1 MTTEREAEQPRMR
14 GHGGVRRP
22 GIDVIFAALM
32 VAYGALYLGWQ
43 VFRWGGPDLELVI
56 ADASMIPLG
65 VLAVAFALRA
75 ARHARTAAVRRAW
88 LLISLAFAAFCAGDV
103 AWFYL
108 EVVLATQPYPSI
120 ADVGYLAFYPLLLVG
135 LLALPRERPENRLR
149 SLLDLAIVVVG
160 SGSVVWWLVLQPVA
174 AASSSPGLDALIA
187 LAYPVGD
194 LLVLFAL
201 AATLM
206 SRLVGTSRSAL
217 ALLGIGLALNVVA
230 DLSYARLSLEQTYQ
244 SGTWMDACWA
254 VGWVLMGLAGFVQA
268 RSVAVVRQAGAAS
281 GTTRPVSFLPYLA
294 VAGVYGL
301 LVVAT
306 ESQGSNLRV
315 LVVGAVVVSGLV
327 LMRQVLTSRENV
339 RLLTDR
345 ARSAA
350 RFQAIIQNASDVIAV
365 ADPEGIVTYVTPSV
379 VRLLGRP
386 AESLLGQGLDTLL
399 EPRDV
404 PLALALFRTARSRPG
419 TSDTIQCQVRDVQE
433 NARDVEMNV
442 TNLLDESVVE
452 GLVVTMRD
460 VTERRRFEEQLR
472 DQALHDPLTGLA
484 NRVLIADRID
494 HALRRRRRLA
504 GATPTLL
511 YLDLDDFKEVNDS
524 LGHPVGDQVLVEVA
538 RRLSRAIRAEDTAA
552 RLGGDE
558 FAVLIDESRSVEEV
572 VAVAD
577 RILADLRTPIDV
589 AGTTVAIGASI
600 GIVRRDDGPE
610 PEDFLRDADIAM
622 YEAKREARGGHRL
635 FESAMFVATAER
647 ASQETD
653 LRAALAAGQFE
664 VVYQPLF
671 DLSDNQLAGV
681 EALLRWN
688 HPTRGLVMPPQ
699 FIPLAE
705 RTGEIIP
712 IGRWVIE
719 QTCLTVGGW
728 SGINEARQL
737 RASVNVSAR
746 QLEPRLVGDVAEIL
760 RRTGF
765 PAKRL
770 VLEIAESVIA
780 AERPGVIDV
789 LAALRSL
796 GVRIS
801 IDDFGIGYVS
811 LGVLRH
817 LPVDELKI
825 DRSFINALSDQG
837 DTSLVKAIIKLSHD
851 FDLATVAVGIE
862 GIDGEGQLALLRT
875 LGCDIGQG
883 FLLGRP
889 GPAIAIEDRMR
900 REHDP
905 SSGAR
910 VRSA

>member
-1 MTTEREAEQPRMR
+1 MTAEREPGQPRR
-14 GHGGVRRP
+14 RDHGGVRRP

-56 ADASMIPLG
+56 NDASMIPLG
-65 VLAVAFALRA
+65 VLGVAFALRA
-75 ARHARTAAVRRAW
+75 ARHARTAAARRAW
-88 LLISLAFAAFCAGDV
+88 LLISLAFAAFCVGDV

-120 ADVGYLAFYPLLLVG
+120 ADVGYLAFYPSYSSASSPSAGAAEDLI
-135 LLALPRERPENRLR
+135 R

-160 SGSVVWWLVLQPVA
+160 SGSVVWWLVLEPVA
-174 AASSSPGLDALIA
+174 AASSSTGLDPLIA

-217 ALLGIGLALNVVA
+217 ALLGFGLALNVVA
-230 DLSYARLSLEQTYQ
+230 DLSYARLLLEETYQ

-268 RSVAVVRQAGAAS
+268 RSVADVRQAGAAS

-301 LVVAT
+301 LLVAT
-306 ESQGSNLRV
+306 ESQGSNVRV
-315 LVVGAVVVSGLV
+315 PVVGAIVVSGLV
-327 LMRQVLTSRENV
+327 LVRQVLIARENA

-350 RFQAIIQNASDVIAV
+350 RFQAIIQNANDVIAV
-365 ADPEGIVTYVTPSV
+365 VDPAGIITYVTPSV
-379 VRLLGRP
+379 MRLLGRP
-386 AESLLGQGLDTLL
+386 AEGLPGQGLDTLL
-399 EPRDV
+399 EPQDV
-404 PLALALFRTARSRPG
+404 PLALAFLRTARTRPG
-419 TSDTIQCQVRDVQE
+419 TSDTIQCQVRDVQA
-433 NARDVEMNV
+433 NARHIEMNV
-442 TNLLDESVVE
+442 TNLLGESVVE

-600 GIVRRDDGPE
+600 GIVRRDAGPE

-635 FESAMFVATAER
+635 FESAMFAATLER

-688 HPTRGLVMPPQ
+688 HPTRGLVMPLQ

-728 SGINEARQL
+728 SGINEACQL

-746 QLEPRLVGDVAEIL
+746 QLEPRLVEDVAEIL

-770 VLEIAESVIA
+770 VLEITESVIA
-780 AERPGVIDV
+780 AERPGVMDV

-801 IDDFGIGYVS
+801 IDDFGAGYAPLS
-811 LGVLRH
+811 ILRH

-837 DTSLVKAIIKLSHD
+837 DTSVVKAIIKLSHD

-862 GIDGEGQLALLRT
+862 GEEQLALLRT
-875 LGCDIGQG
+875 LGYDVGQG
-883 FLLGRP
+883 FLLARP
-889 GPAIAIEDRMR
+889 GPASAIEDRIR
-900 REHDP
+900 RELDP

-910 VRSA
+910 VPGA